1 MHVEPAHQKYV
12 VNVYSDQSP
21 INSEP
26 WRKLGEYDQLPPA
39 IEACKGVV
47 DRFLQNPALKGL
59 CTQSLI
65 HHFLNYGDVPCING
79 GENLGIFDV
88 YEYLNTRCTQ
98 FNSQIPGLL

>member
-1 MHVEPAHQKYV
+1 MYMEITPQKYV

-21 INSEP
+21 IDSEA
-26 WRKLGEYDQLPPA
+26 WRKLGEYDQLLPA
-39 IEACKGVV
+39 IEACKDVV
-47 DRFLQNPALKGL
+47 DRFLENPALKGL

-65 HHFLNYGDVPCING
+65 HHLLNYGDVPCING